1 VSGNPFSGVRAAE
14 AETARTASSAAGTGA
29 PVGAFRRLLR
39 DPLGLTGLILVAAFF
54 GTAIFAPILTP
65 YEPSRISIVDGKIER
80 QLPPSLIHPA
90 GTDHLGR
97 DVLTRV
103 FYGGRVAFQ
112 VAAVSVSISLVVGL
126 MLGMIAG
133 YGPRWLDSSLLLVF
147 DTVNSFPAIIL
158 SLAIISLTSP
168 SLFMVILVIS
178 INFFPSYG
186 RIARTQTLSMRNT
199 EFILAEQSLGASASR
214 VLLRHVLPNIAG
226 PLLILAA
233 MNVPVVVTVEAG
245 LSFLGL
251 GIRPPTPSW
260 GNMLSEGRQIL
271 LDAPWLVIAAGIPLI
286 LITLGFTFLGES
298 LRDIFDP
305 KLRRGR

>member
-1 VSGNPFSGVRAAE
+1 MVAGDPVAAPAPDGKSAGPFRH
-14 AETARTASSAAGTGA
+14 
-29 PVGAFRRLLR
+29 LLR
-39 DPLGLTGLILVAAFF
+39 DPMGLTGLILVVVFF
-54 GTAIFAPILTP
+54 GTAIFAPMLTP

-80 QLPPSLIHPA
+80 QLPPSLAHPA
-90 GTDHLGR
+90 GTDQLGR

-103 FYGGRVAFQ
+103 FFGGRVALQ
-112 VAAVSVSISLVVGL
+112 VAAVAVTVSLVTGL

-133 YGPRWLDSSLLLVF
+133 YGPRWLDSALLLVF
-147 DTVNSFPAIIL
+147 DTINSFPAIVL
-158 SLAIISLTSP
+158 SLAIISLTQP
-168 SLFMVILVIS
+168 SLFMVILVII
-178 INFFPSYG
+178 INFIPNYG
-186 RIARTQTLSMRNT
+186 RIARTQTLALRNT
-199 EFILAEQSLGASASR
+199 EFILAEQSLGAGAGR
-214 VLLRHVLPNIAG
+214 VLVRHVLPNIVG

-271 LDAPWLVIAAGIPLI
+271 RVAPWVVIAAGIPLV
-286 LITLGFTFLGES
+286 LVTLGFTFLGES